1 MPHLIKRH
9 RKKLLLLVF
18 LVVIAF
24 GWLFWNRPKKDD
36 MAAYVPADALAFIEV
51 NDLDAMAQG
60 IGGTEA
66 WRALASPL
74 GAPPSLLPHGRLIQ
88 LARWTG
94 LGSTEAVLAAR
105 SQVALVVTQPRA
117 MEDNTTLTIKPA
129 AALIIET
136 HTHQRR
142 MRPVLEKQVE
152 RIAQR
157 FYGQPTFA
165 RKLIAD
171 ADLAEWSSPDN
182 SRHLILAFV
191 DTAAIVGNDESL
203 VVQCVDVRHGRR
215 PSILNNPQ
223 LAQSRAQVS
232 ATNAQLFGFIPKAGV
247 KPAVQAWAL
256 SRAGNSADAAVG
268 VQLISSTF
276 GNMIDAFAWTSRF
289 DNGTA
294 EDRCFVL
301 LADGV
306 AEKIRSS
313 ISPDR
318 RFPDNNFQ
326 FVPAAAASVTSYQF
340 HNADSFWRDLNT
352 VMSSHSDV
360 LGAITSR
367 PLLRTLLEPYGI
379 LDADS
384 FFPAAGP
391 RIQIIRVDDNAPAVL
406 VAEAFDRVS
415 LRKLAE
421 QRLGAKPKSESI
433 GDAEL
438 MVSATDNW
446 AVGFEGNY
454 FLTGPADAVRRCLI
468 AETQSQSITSSETF
482 HRAQS
487 AVDSTLPIICLSFT
501 SDRQTAISFVEVFSR
516 QERSAFSANAE
527 EVQRASQGLPYAVS
541 ATLMKGNGL
550 EWSSRSSFGL
560 LGPLFT
566 TFRPERSR

>member
-1 MPHLIKRH
+1 MPYLLKRH
-9 RKKLLLLVF
+9 RKKFLLLVF
-18 LVVIAF
+18 LIVIAF
-24 GWLFWNRPKKDD
+24 GWLVWNRPKKDD

-51 NDLDAMAQG
+51 NDLDTLAQG

-66 WRALASPL
+66 WRSLADPL
-74 GAPPSLLPHGRLIQ
+74 GAPSSLLPHKGLIQ

-94 LGSTEAVLAAR
+94 LGSAEAVVAAR

-117 MEDNTTLTIKPA
+117 MEDNTTITIKPA

-136 HTHQRR
+136 HTQQRR

-152 RIAQR
+152 RFAQR
-157 FYGQPTFA
+157 FYGQPTFS
-165 RKLIAD
+165 RKVIGD
-171 ADLAEWSSPDN
+171 ADMAEWSSPDN

-191 DTAAIVGNDESL
+191 DTIAIIGNDEAL
-203 VVQCVDVRHGRR
+203 VVQCVDVRRGRQ
-215 PSILNNPQ
+215 PSIINNPQ
-223 LAQSRAQVS
+223 LAQSRAEVG
-232 ATNAQLFGFIPKAGV
+232 AANAQLFGFIPKAGV

-256 SRAGNSADAAVG
+256 SRAGNSPDAAIG

-276 GNMIDAFAWTSRF
+276 GNMIDAFAWTSTF
-289 DNGTA
+289 DESRA
-294 EDRCFVL
+294 EDHCFVL
-301 LADGV
+301 LAEGV

-313 ISPDR
+313 ISPDG

-326 FVPAAAASVTSYQF
+326 FVPADAASVTSYQF
-340 HNADSFWRDLNT
+340 HNADSFWRDLNM

-367 PLLRTLLEPYGI
+367 PLLRKLLEPYGI
-379 LDADS
+379 LDADA
-384 FFPAAGP
+384 FFSAAGP
-391 RIQIIRVDDNAPAVL
+391 RLQIIRVDDSAPAVL

-421 QRLGAKPKSESI
+421 QRLGAKPKTESI

-468 AETQSQSITSSETF
+468 AKTQSQSVTSSGTF
-482 HRAQS
+482 RRAQS
-487 AVDSTLPIICLSFT
+487 AVDSTLPFICLSFT
-501 SDRQTAISFVEVFSR
+501 RDRQTAISFVEMFSR

-541 ATLMKGNGL
+541 ATTMRGNGL

-560 LGPLFT
+560 LGSLFT

>member
-1 MPHLIKRH
+1 MPHLLKRH
-9 RKKLLLLVF
+9 RKKLLLLLFLF
-18 LVVIAF
+18 LVAF

-36 MAAYVPADALAFIEV
+36 MAAYVPAEAIAFIEV
-51 NDLDAMAQG
+51 NDLDAIAQG
-60 IGGTEA
+60 IAGTDA
-66 WRALASPL
+66 WKSLAGPL
-74 GAPPSLLPHGRLIQ
+74 GAPASPLPHSGLIQ

-94 LGSTEAVLAAR
+94 VGSAEAVLAAR
-105 SQVALVVTQPRA
+105 SQVALVVTQSQA
-117 MEDNTTLTIKPA
+117 KEENSTLTIKPA

-136 HTHQRR
+136 HTQQRR

-157 FYGQPTFA
+157 FYGQPTFS

-171 ADLAEWSSPDN
+171 ADLAQWSSPDN

-191 DTAAIVGNDESL
+191 DTMAIVGNDESL
-203 VVQCVDVRHGRR
+203 VVQCVDVRRGRR
-215 PSILNNPQ
+215 ESILNNPQ

-232 ATNAQLFGFIPKAGV
+232 ASDAQLFGFIPKAGV

-256 SRAGNSADAAVG
+256 SRAGNSPDAAMG

-289 DNGTA
+289 DNATA
-294 EDRCFVL
+294 EDRCYVL
-301 LADGV
+301 LATGV

-313 ISPDR
+313 ISPDG

-326 FVPAAAASVTSYQF
+326 FVPPDAASVTSYQF

-391 RIQIIRVDDNAPAVL
+391 RLQIIRVDDSAPAVL

-415 LRKLAE
+415 LRRLAE
-421 QRLGAKPKSESI
+421 RRLGAKPKTESI

-454 FLTGPADAVRRCLI
+454 FLTGPADAVRRCLV
-468 AETQSQSITSSETF
+468 AKTQSQSITSAESF
-482 HRAQS
+482 RRAQA

-501 SDRQTAISFVEVFSR
+501 RDRQTAISFVEIFSR

-527 EVQRASQGLPYAVS
+527 EVQETSQTLPYAVS
-541 ATLMKGNGL
+541 ATLMEGDGL
-550 EWSSRSSFGL
+550 RWSSRSSFGL
-560 LGPLFT
+560 LGSLFT
-566 TFRPERSR
+566 TFRPESSR

>member
-1 MPHLIKRH
+1 
-9 RKKLLLLVF
+9 
-18 LVVIAF
+18 
-24 GWLFWNRPKKDD
+24 
-36 MAAYVPADALAFIEV
+36 MAAYVPAEALAFIEV
-51 NDLDAMAQG
+51 NDLDAIAQG
-60 IGGTEA
+60 IGETEA
-66 WRALASPL
+66 WRVLAGPL
-74 GAPPSLLPHGRLIQ
+74 GAPSSLQPHRGLIQ

-94 LGSTEAVLAAR
+94 LGSAEAVLAAR
-105 SQVALVVTQPRA
+105 SQVALVVTQSQAR
-117 MEDNTTLTIKPA
+117 EENSTLTIKPA

-136 HTHQRR
+136 HTQQRR
-142 MRPVLEKQVE
+142 TRPVLEKQVE

-157 FYGQPTFA
+157 FYGQPAFS

-182 SRHLILAFV
+182 SRHLVLAFV
-191 DTAAIVGNDESL
+191 DTVAIVGNDEAL
-203 VVQCVDVRHGRR
+203 VVQCVDVRRGRR

-232 ATNAQLFGFIPKAGV
+232 AADAQLFGFIPKAGV

-256 SRAGNSADAAVG
+256 SRAGNSPDAAIG

-276 GNMIDAFAWTSRF
+276 GNMIDAFAWTSKF
-289 DNGTA
+289 DNATA
-294 EDRCFVL
+294 EDRCYVM

-313 ISPDR
+313 ISPDG

-326 FVPAAAASVTSYQF
+326 FVPADAASVTSYQF
-340 HNADSFWRDLNT
+340 HNADSFWRDINA

-391 RIQIIRVDDNAPAVL
+391 RIQIIRVDDSVPAVL
-406 VAEAFDRVS
+406 VAEAFDRAA

-421 QRLGAKPKSESI
+421 RRLGDKAKTENV

-438 MVSATDNW
+438 MISATDNW

-468 AETQSQSITSSETF
+468 AKTQSQSINYVETF
-482 HRAQS
+482 RRSQS

-501 SDRQTAISFVEVFSR
+501 RDRQTAISFVEMFAR

-560 LGPLFT
+560 LGSLFT